1 MAKLSSK
8 GLTAIALVLS
18 FVTAILVYN
27 FLNQSVQK
35 PPVVEGEPVVTA
47 RVDIPAK
54 TRITA
59 AMVQESR
66 IPVEYI
72 QPGAVRELP
81 KVIGM
86 VTSETVVGGEQVC
99 SGDCSPTG
107 NRLASAG

>member
-8 GLTAIALVLS
+8 GLTAIALALS

-59 AMVQESR
+59 AMVQESA
-66 IPVEYI
+66 
-72 QPGAVRELP
+72 GA
-81 KVIGM
+81 
-86 VTSETVVGGEQVC
+86 
-99 SGDCSPTG
+99 
-107 NRLASAG
+107 ASALQQQATGLAIAVGHFRV